1 MNDIKFEHDDDKLFI
16 KALLR
21 SAKETNTLYSC
32 GQTIEDIYKK
42 CLISRKSHPTESI
55 YNNAMYW
62 AVDCG
67 LYKADIIYKS
77 LLSSSIDKDKLAKS
91 DIVEIRRILGLYFS
105 NIIKTKKL
113 FKDMFALDMIGLA
126 AKKFE
131 LKIPCLKDVNFIID
145 SLNKYK
151 DVINELPL

>member
-1 MNDIKFEHDDDKLFI
+1 
-16 KALLR
+16 
-21 SAKETNTLYSC
+21 
-32 GQTIEDIYKK
+32 
-42 CLISRKSHPTESI
+42 
-55 YNNAMYW
+55 MYW

-67 LYKADIIYKS
+67 LYKADIIYKF
-77 LLSSSIDKDKLAKS
+77 LLSSSIDKDKLAKQ
-91 DIVEIRRILGLYFS
+91 DIIELRRTLGLFFS

>member
-32 GQTIEDIYKK
+32 GKSVKDIYQK
-42 CLISRKSHPTESI
+42 CLISRKSHPTETMYS
-55 YNNAMYW
+55 NAMYW

-67 LYKADIIYKS
+67 LYKADIIYKFLLPS
-77 LLSSSIDKDKLAKS
+77 LIDKDKLTKY
-91 DIVEIRRILGLYFS
+91 DIAEIRRILGLFFS
-105 NIIKTKKL
+105 NIINNKKP
-113 FKDMFALDMIGLA
+113 FKDIYALDMIGLA

-145 SLNKYK
+145 SFNKYK
-151 DVINELPL
+151 DVMNKLPF

>member
-1 MNDIKFEHDDDKLFI
+1 MIKHITTSTLYTTPHSSNVIKFEHDDDKLFI

-42 CLISRKSHPTESI
+42 CLISRKTHPTEST

-67 LYKADIIYKS
+67 L
-77 LLSSSIDKDKLAKS
+77 
-91 DIVEIRRILGLYFS
+91 F
-105 NIIKTKKL
+105 NIGR
-113 FKDMFALDMIGLA
+113 A
-126 AKKFE
+126 
-131 LKIPCLKDVNFIID
+131 
-145 SLNKYK
+145 
-151 DVINELPL
+151 